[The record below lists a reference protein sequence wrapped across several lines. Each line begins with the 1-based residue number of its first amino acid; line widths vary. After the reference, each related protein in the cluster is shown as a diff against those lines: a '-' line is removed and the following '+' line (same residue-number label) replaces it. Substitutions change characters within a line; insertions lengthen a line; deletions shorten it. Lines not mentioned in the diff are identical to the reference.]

1 MIHRLFISIRLVVT
15 VCDFQPE
22 KNKANLPDD
31 VGTFDWI
38 QTMYVRHKMRNES
51 AASHHNLFNFCQ
63 PVIATWTTTVREI
76 FRPIGLALRMVRTLR
91 RQHGAIDETE
101 IERKERKKINDKS
114 CAGLMIIKQQPVAY
128 LHYIPQ
134 DDCIIASLVRSFS
147 FCF

>member
-1 MIHRLFISIRLVVT
+1 MIHRLFISIRLVVS

-22 KNKANLPDD
+22 KNRANLPDD

-38 QTMYVRHKMRNES
+38 RTMYVRHKMRNES

-76 FRPIGLALRMVRTLR
+76 FRPIGLALRIVRTLR

-101 IERKERKKINDKS
+101 IERKERKKNKRKIVCWACDYQTTTGS
-114 CAGLMIIKQQPVAY
+114 VFTLHTTRRLHHRVA
-128 LHYIPQ
+128 
-134 DDCIIASLVRSFS
+134 RT
-147 FCF
+147 